1 MESTANLRHARV
13 SARKARLVADLVRG
27 KDVGQALDVLAY
39 LPKKTAPIIKKLI
52 EAAVANAEHYAEHH
66 GTAVDVDQLYVKTIM
81 VGAGPTLQRFRPR
94 AQGRATP
101 ILKQTAH
108 ITVVLDAR

>member
-1 MESTANLRHARV
+1 MESTVHLRHARV
-13 SARKARLVADLVRG
+13 SARKARLVADLIRG
-27 KDVGQALDVLAY
+27 KDVGQALDALSF
-39 LPKKTAPIIKKLI
+39 LPKKTAPMIKKLI
-52 EAAVANAEHYAEHH
+52 EAAMANAEHYAEHH
-66 GTAVDVDQLYVKTIM
+66 GSTVNVDELYVKSIM
-81 VGAGPTLQRFRPR
+81 IGAGPTLQRFRPR